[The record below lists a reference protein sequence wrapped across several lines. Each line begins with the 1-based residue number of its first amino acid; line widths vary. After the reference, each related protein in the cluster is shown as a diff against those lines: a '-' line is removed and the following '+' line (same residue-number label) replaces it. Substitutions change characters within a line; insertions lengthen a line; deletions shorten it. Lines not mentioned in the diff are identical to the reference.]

1 MLTTPC
7 IFEGEGSDRKE
18 REIDRQTEIKPS
30 WEVYQKEDVIFI
42 ATQFYMAVHF
52 AISLLRCYQESTFT
66 PSLRAIVN
74 KQINIP

>member
-18 REIDRQTEIKPS
+18 RERLTDRQTEIKPS

-42 ATQFYMAVHF
+42 AKQF
-52 AISLLRCYQESTFT
+52 
-66 PSLRAIVN
+66 
-74 KQINIP
+74 